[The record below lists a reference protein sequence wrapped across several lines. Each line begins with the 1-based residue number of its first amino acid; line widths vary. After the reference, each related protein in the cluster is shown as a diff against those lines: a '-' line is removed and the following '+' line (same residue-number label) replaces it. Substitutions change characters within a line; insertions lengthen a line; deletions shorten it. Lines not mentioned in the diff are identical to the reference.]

1 VAELAFVSVV
11 FEAEYGLLLLQARS
25 MARYVPPAAAPEVV
39 VIDNSRRGMP
49 DEVRAELLDA
59 YGPLRPAVTILRPDD
74 IGRIPGAT
82 GWRSQQVLKLLVA
95 RRLRTKRYVVLDAKN
110 HFVAPLPDDLFV
122 APDGRMRARVYGYED
137 HPLRRDLE
145 HVLTYL
151 GLDPAD
157 HVGHFTATVTPF
169 VLDVAGVVATVDGVE
184 ARSGRDFAREFVGRD
199 LTEFFLVAGWLVA
212 NGQALESV
220 YEPGLDVGPTLWPKA
235 SRTAEGVA
243 GVVREA
249 AESGRPMFAVHR
261 LALLRM
267 DADSARPLAE
277 FWAERGLFGS
287 AADAEAFLAKAR
299 ASLERELAAQKR
311 RDLPHKVLAAPRAL
325 RRRWATRS
333 AAR

>member
-1 VAELAFVSVV
+1 VPATA
-11 FEAEYGLLLLQARS
+11 AR
-25 MARYVPPAAAPEVV
+25 EIV

-49 DEVRAELLDA
+49 EALRAELLES
-59 YGPLRPAVTILRPDD
+59 YGPLRAAVTILRPAD

-95 RRLRTKRYVVLDAKN
+95 RRLTTSRYVVLDAKN

-122 APDGRMRARVYGYED
+122 AADGRMRARVYGYEE

-151 GLDPAD
+151 GLDPAE

-169 VLDVAGVVATVDGVE
+169 VLDVAGVVAMISDLE
-184 ARSGRDFAREFVGRD
+184 ARSGRSFAREFIGRD

-212 NGQALESV
+212 RGQAIEDV

-235 SRTAEGVA
+235 ARTPEGVA
-243 GVVREA
+243 GVLREA

-261 LALLRM
+261 LALLRLD
-267 DADSARPLAE
+267 DASARPLAE
-277 FWAERGLFGS
+277 FWAERELFDS
-287 AADAEAFLAKAR
+287 VPAAAAFLAAAR
-299 ASLERELAAQKR
+299 AGLERELKLQKR
-311 RDLPHKVLAAPRAL
+311 RDLPHRVVAAPRAV
-325 RRRWATRS
+325 RRRWATR
-333 AAR
+333 AR